1 MRDDLLTARDVTFR
15 YGERDV
21 LAGVDLRVGEGKVAV
36 LLGPNGAGK
45 STLLKIFSGL
55 QRPRAGEVTVLGR
68 PPSSYGRREMARIL
82 SVVGQDPPLDFPMS
96 VEEYVML
103 GRFPH
108 HGFFG
113 QATAL
118 DRREVDRAMAMTS
131 LHDLRTR
138 GLGELSA
145 GERQR
150 TAVARAIAQGAR
162 VMLLDEPTAF
172 LDIYHRV
179 AFYEVVMRLSE
190 SCGVTALIASHDLVL
205 CAEYGEQII
214 LIAGGKVRAVGR
226 PGEVLTSSNI
236 RDAFGVDAVCDRN
249 PVTGSVRVTPVRK
262 DRGKDCGGDVPQGSG
277 PTTPF

>member
-1 MRDDLLTARDVTFR
+1 
-15 YGERDV
+15 
-21 LAGVDLRVGEGKVAV
+21 
-36 LLGPNGAGK
+36 
-45 STLLKIFSGL
+45 
-55 QRPRAGEVTVLGR
+55 
-68 PPSSYGRREMARIL
+68 
-82 SVVGQDPPLDFPMS
+82 MS

-103 GRFPH
+103 GRLPH

-118 DRREVDRAMAMTS
+118 DRREVDRLMAMTS
-131 LHDLRTR
+131 PHDLRTR

-214 LIAGGKVRAVGR
+214 LLAGGKVRAVGR
-226 PGEVLTSSNI
+226 PGGGLISSNI
-236 RDAFGVDAVCDRN
+236 REAVGGGGVRDRH
-249 PVTGSVRVTPVRK
+249 PVTGSVRVTPVRQ
-262 DRGKDCGGDVPQGSG
+262 GKE
-277 PTTPF
+277 

>member
-1 MRDDLLTARDVTFR
+1 MRSDPLAADGITFR
-15 YGERDV
+15 YGEHPV
-21 LAGVDLRVGEGKVAV
+21 LEGVDLRVGEGEVAV

-55 QRPRAGEVTVLGR
+55 LHPHSGRVSILGR
-68 PPSSYGRREMARIL
+68 APSSYGRREMARIL

-113 QATAL
+113 QPTAA
-118 DRREVDRAMAMTS
+118 DRREVDRALGMSS
-131 LHDLRTR
+131 LSGLRGR

-150 TAVARAIAQGAR
+150 TAVARAIAQGAK

-172 LDIYHRV
+172 LDIFHRV
-179 AFYEVVMRLSE
+179 MFFEIVTRLSE
-190 SCGVTALIASHDLVL
+190 SCGVTALIASHDLSL
-205 CAEYGEQII
+205 CAEYGERIV
-214 LIAGGKVRAVGR
+214 LLAKGTVRDAGP
-226 PGEVLTSSNI
+226 PGEVLTPGNI
-236 RDAFGVDAVCDRN
+236 REAFGVDAVCDRN
-249 PVTGSVRVTPVRK
+249 PATGSVQVTAL
-262 DRGKDCGGDVPQGSG
+262 RGTLPGWDEEKGGEW
-277 PTTPF
+277 TP

>member
-1 MRDDLLTARDVTFR
+1 VKRDLLASKGLAFR
-15 YGERDV
+15 YGERNV
-21 LAGVDLRVGEGKVAV
+21 LAGVDLLVGEGEVAV

-55 QRPRAGEVTVLGR
+55 IRPHAGEATVLGR

-103 GRFPH
+103 ARFPH

-113 QATAL
+113 QPAAA
-118 DRREVDRAMAMTS
+118 DRLEVDRALAMTS
-131 LHDLRTR
+131 LSDLRSR

-150 TAVARAIAQGAR
+150 TAVARAIAQGAK

-179 AFYEVVMRLSE
+179 MFFEIVTRLSK
-190 SCGVTALIASHDLVL
+190 SFGVTALIASHDLSL
-205 CAEYGEQII
+205 CAEYGERII
-214 LIAGGKVRAVGR
+214 LLAKGTVRAAGR
-226 PGEVLTSSNI
+226 PWEVLTPGNI
-236 RDAFGVDAVCDRN
+236 REAFGVDAVCDRN
-249 PVTGSVRVTPVRK
+249 PATGAVRVTPVRK
-262 DRGKDCGGDVPQGSG
+262 GTARGEGESALKGAG
-277 PTTPF
+277 PAG

>member
-1 MRDDLLTARDVTFR
+1 MSVDPLTATNLTFR
-15 YGERDV
+15 YGDRDV
-21 LAGVDLRVGEGKVAV
+21 LAGVDLRVGEAEVAV

-45 STLLKIFSGL
+45 STLLRIFSGL
-55 QRPRAGEVTVLGR
+55 LHPHGGEANVLGLA
-68 PPSSYGRREMARIL
+68 PAAYGRREMARIL

-113 QATAL
+113 QATAE
-118 DRREVDRAMAMTS
+118 DRQEVDRALSMTS
-131 LHDLRTR
+131 LHELRAR

-150 TAVARAIAQGAR
+150 AAVARAIAQGAR

-179 AFYEVVMRLSE
+179 AFFEIVTRLAKTS
-190 SCGVTALIASHDLVL
+190 GVTALIASHDLSL
-205 CAEYGEQII
+205 CAEYAERIV
-214 LIAGGKVRAVGR
+214 LVAGGRVRAAGR
-226 PGEVLTSSNI
+226 PEEVITEEHILA
-236 RDAFGVDAVCDRN
+236 AFGVRVLCDRN
-249 PVTGSVRVTPVRK
+249 PATGTVRVTPVRRGLEGES
-262 DRGKDCGGDVPQGSG
+262 DRGKGNNDAV
-277 PTTPF
+277 

>member
-1 MRDDLLTARDVTFR
+1 MSRDLLTARGLSFR

-21 LAGVDLRVGEGKVAV
+21 LAGIDLCVGENEVAV

-55 QRPRAGEVTVLGR
+55 LRPHAGDVTVLGS
-68 PPSSYGRREMARIL
+68 PPSSYGRREMARIV

-113 QATAL
+113 GPAAE
-118 DRREVDRAMAMTS
+118 DRREVDHALSMTS
-131 LHDLRTR
+131 LRELRTR
-138 GLGELSA
+138 GLGEISA

-150 TAVARAIAQGAR
+150 AAVAKAIAQGAR
-162 VMLLDEPTAF
+162 VMLLDEPTAY

-179 AFYEVVMRLSE
+179 EFYEIITRLSTT
-190 SCGVTALIASHDLVL
+190 CGVSALVASHDLSL
-205 CAEYGEQII
+205 CAEYGERIF
-214 LIAGGKVRAVGR
+214 LLSGGKVSAQGIAE
-226 PGEVLTSSNI
+226 EVITPENI
-236 RDAFGVDAVCDRN
+236 LAAFGVKVACDRN
-249 PVTGSVRVTPVRK
+249 PATGAVRVTPQRK
-262 DRGKDCGGDVPQGSG
+262 A
-277 PTTPF
+277 